1 MENKNLCTKCF
12 KAPLCMGKCSCGGS
26 HWGTVV
32 YVWEEFDSECEF
44 YQPDEKKGCSEFVEK
59 KDGLCVMNSQ
69 KPFGKMNYKP
79 GDIIEVDKSFLY
91 MPKEVG
97 QYNQLAVVEKIGI
110 KDSDDE
116 ENDEVVVVK
125 IIDVMKAQ

>member
-1 MENKNLCTKCF
+1 
-12 KAPLCMGKCSCGGS
+12 
-26 HWGTVV
+26 
-32 YVWEEFDSECEF
+32 
-44 YQPDEKKGCSEFVEK
+44 
-59 KDGLCVMNSQ
+59 
-69 KPFGKMNYKP
+69 
-79 GDIIEVDKSFLY
+79 

-116 ENDEVVVVK
+116 ENGKVVVK